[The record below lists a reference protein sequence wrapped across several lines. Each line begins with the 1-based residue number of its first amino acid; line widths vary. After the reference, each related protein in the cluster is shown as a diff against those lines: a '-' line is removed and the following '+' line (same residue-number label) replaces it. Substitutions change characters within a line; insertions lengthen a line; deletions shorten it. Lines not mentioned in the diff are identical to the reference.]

1 MDNTLK
7 TFADEVSAYFKKF
20 IITEDS
26 EIQELAYDEE
36 NPIITNR
43 GHGFSVKLKS
53 NNSIMSIVYI
63 EEIYETYKSE
73 NHTIAGI
80 SEIIN
85 QQLQGFITSAN
96 QLARLQESQP
106 IDTENLILVARPMKD
121 EERDCLDNFV
131 HKKMPDIG
139 VIVFMKTKI
148 ADFGND
154 AYFTEIS
161 IEEVKEQGLNIDELW
176 KKAEINTIINM
187 NLQVMNIGNIPDELL
202 DIGHSIFIADLHN
215 LGDYFYYTCPHIL
228 NSICEKFNALS
239 LEILPVNAFAAILH
253 VKTGKT
259 EDGTVKTFPKLTI
272 KDGSMAEN
280 TLKENGLCI
289 CEYDMVTETYT
300 SVKNTENE

>member
-26 EIQELAYDEE
+26 EIQELVYDEK

-53 NNSIMSIVYI
+53 NSSIMPIVYI

-85 QQLQGFITSAN
+85 QQLQGFITRAN

-106 IDTENLILVARPMKD
+106 IDTENLILVARLMKD

-148 ADFGND
+148 ADFGTD

-161 IEEVKEQGLNIDELW
+161 IEEVKEQGLDIDELW

-239 LEILPVNAFAAILH
+239 LEIFPVNAFAAILH

-289 CEYDMVTETYT
+289 CEYDLVTETYT

>member
-53 NNSIMSIVYI
+53 NNSIMPIVYI
-63 EEIYETYKSE
+63 EEIYETYESE

-85 QQLQGFITSAN
+85 QQLQGFITRAN
-96 QLARLQESQP
+96 QLARLQKSQP
-106 IDTENLILVARPMKD
+106 IDTENLILVARPIKD

-148 ADFGND
+148 ADFGTD
-154 AYFTEIS
+154 AYFTEID
-161 IEEVKEQGLNIDELW
+161 IEEVKEQGLDINELW

-187 NLQVMNIGNIPDELL
+187 NLQVMNISNIPDELL

-280 TLKENGLCI
+280 TLKENDLCI
-289 CEYDMVTETYT
+289 CEYDVTTETYAP
-300 SVKNTENE
+300 VKDKEN

>member
-53 NNSIMSIVYI
+53 NNSIMPIVYI
-63 EEIYETYKSE
+63 EEIYETYESE

-85 QQLQGFITSAN
+85 QQLQGFITRAN

-106 IDTENLILVARPMKD
+106 IDTENLILVARPIKD

-148 ADFGND
+148 ADFGTD

-161 IEEVKEQGLNIDELW
+161 IEEVKEQGLDINELW

-187 NLQVMNIGNIPDELL
+187 NLQVMNISNIPDELL

-280 TLKENGLCI
+280 TLKENDLCI
-289 CEYDMVTETYT
+289 CEYDVTTETYAP
-300 SVKNTENE
+300 VKDKEN

>member
-1 MDNTLK
+1 MNDTLK
-7 TFADEVSAYFKKF
+7 TFADEVSTYFKKF

-53 NNSIMSIVYI
+53 NNSIMPIVYI

-85 QQLQGFITSAN
+85 QQLQGFITRAN

-106 IDTENLILVARPMKD
+106 IDTENLILVARPIKD

-131 HKKMPDIG
+131 HKKIPDIG
-139 VIVFMKTKI
+139 IIVFIKTKV
-148 ADFGND
+148 ADFGTD
-154 AYFTEIS
+154 AYFTEIE
-161 IEEVKEQGLNIDELW
+161 IEKAKEQGLDIDELW
-176 KKAEINTIINM
+176 EKAEINTIKNM
-187 NLQVMNIGNIPDELL
+187 CLQAIDVPDELS
-202 DIGHSIFIADLHN
+202 DIGHSIFIADSHH
-215 LGDYFYYTCPHIL
+215 LGDYFYYTCPNIL
-228 NSICEKFNALS
+228 NNICEKFNALS
-239 LEILPVNAFAAILH
+239 LEILPVNAFMTILH
-253 VKTGKT
+253 VKTEKT
-259 EDGTVKTFPKLTI
+259 EDGIIKTFPRLTI
-272 KDGSMAEN
+272 KNGSLAGN
-280 TLKENGLCI
+280 TLKESGLSI
-289 CEYDMVTETYT
+289 CEYDVTTETYT

>member
-1 MDNTLK
+1 MNDTLK

-53 NNSIMSIVYI
+53 NNSIMPIVYI
-63 EEIYETYKSE
+63 EEIYETYESE

-85 QQLQGFITSAN
+85 QQLQGFITRAN
-96 QLARLQESQP
+96 QLARLQKSQP
-106 IDTENLILVARPMKD
+106 IDTENLILVARPMKND
-121 EERDCLDNFV
+121 ERDCLDNFV

-148 ADFGND
+148 ADFGTD

-161 IEEVKEQGLNIDELW
+161 IEEVKEQGLDIDELW

-187 NLQVMNIGNIPDELL
+187 NLQVINISNIPDELL

-280 TLKENGLCI
+280 TLKENDLCI
-289 CEYDMVTETYT
+289 CEYDVTTETYAP
-300 SVKNTENE
+300 VKR

>member
-26 EIQELAYDEE
+26 EIQELVYDEK

-53 NNSIMSIVYI
+53 NNSIMPIVYI

-85 QQLQGFITSAN
+85 QQLQGFITRAN

-161 IEEVKEQGLNIDELW
+161 IEEVKEQGLDIDELW

-187 NLQVMNIGNIPDELL
+187 NLQVMNISNIPDELL
-202 DIGHSIFIADLHN
+202 DIGHSIFIADSHN

-228 NSICEKFNALS
+228 NNICEKFNALS

-272 KDGSMAEN
+272 KDGSMVEN
-280 TLKENGLCI
+280 TLKENGLCV
-289 CEYDMVTETYT
+289 CEYDLVTETYT

>member
-1 MDNTLK
+1 MNDTLK

-53 NNSIMSIVYI
+53 NNSIMPIVYI
-63 EEIYETYKSE
+63 EEIYETYESE

-85 QQLQGFITSAN
+85 QQLQGFITRAN

-106 IDTENLILVARPMKD
+106 IDTENLILVARPIKD

-148 ADFGND
+148 ADFGTD

-161 IEEVKEQGLNIDELW
+161 IEEVKEQGLNINELW

-187 NLQVMNIGNIPDELL
+187 NLQVMNISNIPDELL

-280 TLKENGLCI
+280 TLKENDLCI
-289 CEYDMVTETYT
+289 CEYDVTTETYAP
-300 SVKNTENE
+300 VKDKEN

>member
-1 MDNTLK
+1 MNDTLK

-43 GHGFSVKLKS
+43 GHGFSAKLKS
-53 NNSIMSIVYI
+53 NNSIMPIVYI
-63 EEIYETYKSE
+63 EEIYETYESE

-85 QQLQGFITSAN
+85 QQLQGFITRAN

-106 IDTENLILVARPMKD
+106 IDTENLILVARPIKD

-148 ADFGND
+148 ADFGTD
-154 AYFTEIS
+154 AYFTEID
-161 IEEVKEQGLNIDELW
+161 IEKAKEQGLDIDELW
-176 KKAEINTIINM
+176 EKAEINTIRNM
-187 NLQVMNIGNIPDELL
+187 RLQAIDISDVPDELS
-202 DIGHSIFIADLHN
+202 DIGRSIFITDSHH
-215 LGDYFYYTCPHIL
+215 LGDYFYYTCPHVL
-228 NSICEKFNALS
+228 NNICEKFNALS
-239 LEILPVNAFAAILH
+239 LEILPVNAFVTILH
-253 VKTGKT
+253 VKTEKT
-259 EDGTVKTFPKLTI
+259 EDGTIKTFPKLMI
-272 KDGSMAEN
+272 KNGSLADNMI
-280 TLKENGLCI
+280 KEDGLCI
-289 CEYDMVTETYT
+289 CEYDVTTETYAP
-300 SVKNTENE
+300 VKDKEN

>member
-26 EIQELAYDEE
+26 EIQELVYDEE

-53 NNSIMSIVYI
+53 NSSIMPIVYI

-85 QQLQGFITSAN
+85 QQLQGFITRAN

-139 VIVFMKTKI
+139 VIVFIKTKI
-148 ADFGND
+148 ADFGTD

-161 IEEVKEQGLNIDELW
+161 IEEVEEQGLDIDELW

-187 NLQVMNIGNIPDELL
+187 NLQVMDIGDVSDELSG
-202 DIGHSIFIADLHN
+202 IGHSIFIVDSHN

-253 VKTGKT
+253 AKTGKT

-289 CEYDMVTETYT
+289 CEYDLVTETYT

>member
-53 NNSIMSIVYI
+53 NNSIMPIVYI
-63 EEIYETYKSE
+63 EEIYETYESE

-85 QQLQGFITSAN
+85 QQLQGFITRAN

-106 IDTENLILVARPMKD
+106 IDTENLILVAHPIKN

-148 ADFGND
+148 ADFGTD

-161 IEEVKEQGLNIDELW
+161 IEEVKEQGLDIDELW

-187 NLQVMNIGNIPDELL
+187 NLQVMNISNIPDELL

-280 TLKENGLCI
+280 TLKENDLCI
-289 CEYDMVTETYT
+289 CGYDVTTETYAP
-300 SVKNTENE
+300 VKDKEN

>member
-26 EIQELAYDEE
+26 EIQELVYDEK
-36 NPIITNR
+36 NPIMTNR

-53 NNSIMSIVYI
+53 NSSIMPIVYI

-85 QQLQGFITSAN
+85 QQLQGFITRAN

-131 HKKMPDIG
+131 HKKIPDIG

-148 ADFGND
+148 ADFGTD

-161 IEEVKEQGLNIDELW
+161 IEDAKEQGLDIDELW

-187 NLQVMNIGNIPDELL
+187 NLQVMNISNVPDGLS
-202 DIGHSIFIADLHN
+202 DIGHSIFIVDSHN

-239 LEILPVNAFAAILH
+239 LEILPVNAFATILH

-259 EDGTVKTFPKLTI
+259 EDGTIKTFPKLTV
-272 KDGSMAEN
+272 KDGSLAEN
-280 TLKENGLCI
+280 MLKENGLYI
-289 CEYDMVTETYT
+289 CEYDPMTETYT